1 MALTIEEVKK
11 NAAYKQ
17 LPILTLDERYHVLF
31 PEKDKTDEIRECEK
45 KLNDLLKRQG
55 QINDDLKEVHKIKDK
70 LMQSIIDNVENMEL
84 SESKRQKLMAT
95 NQKLIIEAKLKI
107 EELEQEQL
115 DIPYKIRNANIKLVI
130 ECAQVCYDRIHSNY
144 RDIQKLAAWIDV
156 TRTELKRRIIIKQ
169 DKEIANT
176 NIYTYMHDL
185 LGPEMMEVFDNKEEN
200 G

>member
-115 DIPYKIRNANIKLVI
+115 DIPYKIRNA
-130 ECAQVCYDRIHSNY
+130 
-144 RDIQKLAAWIDV
+144 
-156 TRTELKRRIIIKQ
+156 
-169 DKEIANT
+169 
-176 NIYTYMHDL
+176 
-185 LGPEMMEVFDNKEEN
+185 
-200 G
+200 

>member
-55 QINDDLKEVHKIKDK
+55 QINNDLKEVHKIKDK

-95 NQKLIIEAKLKI
+95 NQKLIIEAKLKR

-115 DIPYKIRNANIKLVI
+115 DIPYKIHNANIKLVI
-130 ECAQVCYDRIHSNY
+130 ECVQVCYDRIHSNY

>member
-55 QINDDLKEVHKIKDK
+55 QINNDLKEVHKIKDK

-84 SESKRQKLMAT
+84 SE
-95 NQKLIIEAKLKI
+95 
-107 EELEQEQL
+107 
-115 DIPYKIRNANIKLVI
+115 
-130 ECAQVCYDRIHSNY
+130 
-144 RDIQKLAAWIDV
+144 
-156 TRTELKRRIIIKQ
+156 
-169 DKEIANT
+169 
-176 NIYTYMHDL
+176 
-185 LGPEMMEVFDNKEEN
+185 
-200 G
+200 

>member
-1 MALTIEEVKK
+1 M
-11 NAAYKQ
+11 
-17 LPILTLDERYHVLF
+17 TLDERYHVLF

-130 ECAQVCYDRIHSNY
+130 ECV
-144 RDIQKLAAWIDV
+144 QKLAAWIDV